1 MCHLRTGPVQMCG
14 TFPSPLESL
23 LSVTYDIHDICDAL
37 VSFCDRKLGQ
47 LHQIDRNIAGLS
59 ESQE

>member
-1 MCHLRTGPVQMCG
+1 MLMCG